1 MKEKRQDGGTYWKV
15 ALGMLVGVFLVGMV
29 ASLVLASRRVSR
41 VVDPDYY
48 QHGLHYGEKS
58 PSAAK
63 R

>member
-1 MKEKRQDGGTYWKV
+1 MKERHQDGGIYWKV
-15 ALGMLVGVFLVGMV
+15 ALGLMVGVFLVGMA

-48 QHGLHYGEKS
+48 QHGLHYGEAS
-58 PSAAK
+58 SSTAK